1 MITRGTTPTLTFTL
15 QDNDG
20 NNVDLS
26 EYEVL
31 YITIQDSKKNQFD
44 IDKSRFVFKEDFSF
58 ETTLTQEETLRLVS
72 GRIKVQLRA
81 KVDENAIASCEQ
93 YCTLAD
99 IIKQGKIWFYIFK
112 QKINLP

>member
-58 ETTLTQEETLRLVS
+58 VAKLTQEETLKLVD

-81 KVDENAIASCEQ
+81 KSQGGDAIAYSEVENSAGGL
-93 YCTLAD
+93 TVTIGGLAP
-99 IIKQGKIWFYIFK
+99 
-112 QKINLP
+112 NV